1 VFNPDLYDP
10 ARAVRLYRPAC
21 VGSPCTVRAIDPAVA
36 AAPTLANTHP
46 SNYLNTIVPGS
57 GDPLNGMGSAADGY
71 PKGGFETASVL
82 WGPRLGFAWDATGNG
97 KTVLRGGFGVTYD
110 RMDTDRIADAVTN
123 PPGISQVTLSP
134 GSLDARRVTAAS
146 FPPWS
151 PTCPRRIATPAS
163 PSAASTA

>member
-1 VFNPDLYDP
+1 
-10 ARAVRLYRPAC
+10 
-21 VGSPCTVRAIDPAVA
+21 
-36 AAPTLANTHP
+36 
-46 SNYLNTIVPGS
+46 
-57 GDPLNGMGSAADGY
+57 
-71 PKGGFETASVL
+71 
-82 WGPRLGFAWDATGNG
+82 
-97 KTVLRGGFGVTYD
+97 
-110 RMDTDRIADAVTN
+110 MDTDRIADAVTN

>member
-97 KTVLRGGFGVTYD
+97 KTVLRE
-110 RMDTDRIADAVTN
+110 
-123 PPGISQVTLSP
+123 
-134 GSLDARRVTAAS
+134 AS
-146 FPPWS
+146 VS
-151 PTCPRRIATPAS
+151 PTTGWIPTGSPTRSPTRPAS
-163 PSAASTA
+163 PRSR